1 MIPQHLI
8 PVKGKYG
15 EAPIDFANKQLQ
27 ILWFPDEIKVEKDIQ
42 DILVNM
48 TESERHGVITVL
60 KLFTLYELFAGD
72 EYWGTRFKEIFDD
85 ADMHRMA
92 AVNAMIELAVH
103 APFYKKLNEALHI
116 DNEDFYISYVNDPV
130 LADRMKFIGEVISS
144 DNDLFSLASFSMVEG
159 AILYSSF
166 AFLKHFQARG
176 KNKLL
181 NVVRGINFSVRD
193 ENCLDKETEVLTP
206 LGWKKI
212 TEVSLSDE
220 VLQYDTKTGETSFV
234 HPSNLV
240 TTISDTSLVFES
252 NNYHQRVTPN
262 HRMILKDGE
271 VLAKNASGKEVFIAG
286 KFNAGSFEKGY
297 TDGIEISTQ
306 FHEPE
311 TFYCLTVPGSAFV
324 IKSNEK
330 ISVTGNCHSLGGA
343 WAFKVRKQELNLT
356 PEQDQEL
363 KETIFAAA
371 QRLYEHECR
380 IAQMIFEKG
389 GIDGITETQLTH
401 FVQSRIN
408 ECLKELG
415 YEKLFD
421 VKYNPIADWF
431 YDGINGFAF
440 NDFFSGMGNSY
451 HRKWDENDFV
461 W

>member
-15 EAPIDFANKQLQ
+15 EAPIEFANKQLQ

-166 AFLKHFQARG
+166 AYLKHFQARG

-193 ENCLDKETEVLTP
+193 EN
-206 LGWKKI
+206 
-212 TEVSLSDE
+212 
-220 VLQYDTKTGETSFV
+220 
-234 HPSNLV
+234 N
-240 TTISDTSLVFES
+240 
-252 NNYHQRVTPN
+252 
-262 HRMILKDGE
+262 
-271 VLAKNASGKEVFIAG
+271 
-286 KFNAGSFEKGY
+286 
-297 TDGIEISTQ
+297 
-306 FHEPE
+306 
-311 TFYCLTVPGSAFV
+311 
-324 IKSNEK
+324 
-330 ISVTGNCHSLGGA
+330 HSLGGA
-343 WAFKVRKQELNLT
+343 FAFKVRKQELNLT
-356 PEQDQEL
+356 PDQEQEL

-371 QRLYEHECR
+371 KRLYEHECR
-380 IAQMIFEKG
+380 ITQMIFEKG
-389 GIDGITETQLTH
+389 SIDGITETQLTH